1 MDAFKLL
8 TRSTKLK
15 SAGYAA
21 QTASSSTL
29 TSRLPSAGKAEN
41 PQLFRSSDDDKS
53 KSDEGSKQQGKKRK
67 RPEDETE
74 AGVEAQDV
82 NLDFFSSAKG
92 PAATTSSSSS
102 KTTNGVKKDSEESVE
117 EEEMDESQRRSI
129 LKTHKIKVT
138 DLRDLEE
145 IPAMKT
151 TIKVKEEEPEK
162 KKKKKKR
169 EKNQQEESTTPVLG
183 KKQQKEARRL
193 YPQPLTS
200 FQQLRT
206 RYHISRR
213 LSENIAEQGFSVP
226 TEVQLGSLPLLLGGD
241 SSVWQKTGCREGTE
255 PDLLVVA
262 PTGSGKTLSFLIPVI
277 NKIVKHHHERPEER
291 GIFAIIVAPTKEL
304 AGQIVNEGRKLVL
317 GTGVKITLM
326 KKGMSVVERDD
337 EDEEDEKILDEKD
350 SESEGS
356 SSSSESDSDEE
367 DKEDKEKN
375 SVGKK
380 QSRRRK
386 KGTVTKSDILVTTPL
401 LLVNA
406 LTANQ
411 TKEVAPLPTVMNLVL
426 DEADVLLDPLF
437 REQTLTIWRA
447 CTRPELRVSM
457 WSATMPSSVE
467 ELIKST
473 IKSRRESLA
482 PVAAAAEDESINKV
496 PLLRLVV
503 GLKDTAIPNITH
515 KLIYAA
521 TEHGKLLGLRQ
532 LLHPTATISPT
543 DIRLRPPFLIFTQTI
558 PRAVALHSELLYDI
572 PAEAGGSSRIAVLH
586 SDLSDTQRSEIM
598 KGFRKG
604 EIWVLVTTDLLA
616 RGVDFRGI
624 NGVVN
629 YDIPNSAAAYVHRVG
644 RTGRAG
650 REGGIAVTFY
660 TKEDIPYVK
669 SIANIIDASEK
680 LRGKPDHEK
689 SVQKWLLDALPDL
702 SKKDKRELKRHGVK
716 ARSISVFKGDDVD
729 PKLRSRMRISTKSGY
744 ERRVE
749 NKRKAAA
756 EASRRRKKVMEQ
768 QQQQQQQQNFSGSED
783 DDEWNGFDD

>member
-15 SAGYAA
+15 SAGFAAA
-21 QTASSSTL
+21 QNAASASSS
-29 TSRLPSAGKAEN
+29 SRLPSAGKAEN
-41 PQLFRSSDDDKS
+41 PQLFRSSDDDAKV
-53 KSDEGSKQQGKKRK
+53 KKLDEGSKQGKKRK
-67 RPEDETE
+67 RAEKDED
-74 AGVEAQDV
+74 GVDGPAAEEGEDV

-92 PAATTSSSSS
+92 LPATTS
-102 KTTNGVKKDSEESVE
+102 KATNGVKKHSKEDFDDAAQE
-117 EEEMDESQRRSI
+117 EEEEEEEEEREMDEGRRRSI
-129 LKTHKIKVT
+129 LKSHKIKVT
-138 DLRDLEE
+138 DLRDLEA
-145 IPAMKT
+145 IQSAAT
-151 TIKVKEEEPEK
+151 TTKAKEPEK
-162 KKKKKKR
+162 KKKKKKQ
-169 EKNQQEESTTPVLG
+169 KQQEEPAPAPLT
-183 KKQQKEARRL
+183 KKQQKEARML

-200 FQQLRT
+200 FQQLRS
-206 RYHISRR
+206 RYQISRR

-226 TEVQLGSLPLLLGGD
+226 TEVQLGSLPLLLGD
-241 SSVWQKTGCREGTE
+241 KSVSQKTNAGSPQGGGAASE

-277 NKIVKHHHERPEER
+277 NKIVKHHHEKPEER

-304 AGQIVNEGRKLVL
+304 AGQIVNEGRKLTL

-326 KKGMSVVERDD
+326 KKGMRVVDRDDD
-337 EDEEDEKILDEKD
+337 EDEEDEKILDED
-350 SESEGS
+350 SGSEGS
-356 SSSSESDSDEE
+356 SSESDDE
-367 DKEDKEKN
+367 DKE
-375 SVGKK
+375 SSIGKK
-380 QSRRRK
+380 KSRKGK
-386 KGTVTKSDILVTTPL
+386 KSTVTKSDILVTTPL

-406 LTANQ
+406 LSANQ
-411 TKEVAPLPTVMNLVL
+411 TKDIAPLPSVMNLVL

-437 REQTLTIWRA
+437 REQTLGIWRA
-447 CTRPELRVSM
+447 CTRPELRVSL
-457 WSATMPSSVE
+457 WSATMGSSIE

-473 IKSRRESLA
+473 IKERRESLGLA
-482 PVAAAAEDESINKV
+482 PEET
-496 PLLRLVV
+496 PLIRLVV
-503 GLKDTAIPNITH
+503 GLKDSAIPNITH

-543 DIRLRPPFLIFTQTI
+543 EIRLRPPFLIFTQTI

-629 YDIPNSAAAYVHRVG
+629 YDIPNSAASYVHRVG

-650 REGGIAVTFY
+650 REGGIAVTYY

-680 LRGKPDHEK
+680 LRGKPDSEK
-689 SVQKWLLDALPDL
+689 SVQRWLLDALPDL
-702 SKKDKRELKRHGVK
+702 SKRDKKELKRHGVK
-716 ARSISVFKGDDVD
+716 ARSVIKSEDID
-729 PKLRSRMRISTKSGY
+729 PKARSKMRISTKSGFD
-744 ERRVE
+744 RRME
-749 NKRKAAA
+749 NKRKGAV
-756 EASRRRKKVMEQ
+756 EASRRKKQAQ
-768 QQQQQQQQNFSGSED
+768 QSQSPENSGSED
-783 DDEWNGFDD
+783 EDGWSGFED